1 MAKTR
6 VGFVGCGGIA
16 EAHLGPLSKRDDV
29 DLVGFT
35 DLSDERLTVVKE
47 KYGAQDAQ
55 TFSAAADMF
64 GSVEMDA
71 AYFCLPPF
79 AHGDELLAIERG
91 IPFLVEKPVNLYV
104 EQAQEIAAAA
114 REKGVMSAIGYMN
127 RYRAGVQRVRAML
140 QDDPGI
146 MAYGGWIG
154 GTPRGSGGSGIGAW
168 WPVKDRSGGQFHEQ
182 VTHTVDVVLW
192 LFGMPVEIHAYAATG
207 LNRDTA
213 PQYDIEDAMVVN
225 MRFANN
231 SVANLWSSCSSNGGG
246 GGVSL
251 NVYANDVTAQ
261 FTGWEHSVRILTDGG
276 KNVEEI
282 PGEDDIFAIEDDH
295 FIRAVSTGDASL
307 IQGNYDDGVN
317 AIRVTLAADESFKTG
332 RPVSLA

>member
-16 EAHLGPLSKRDDV
+16 EAHLGPLSQRDDV

-35 DLSDERLTVVKE
+35 DVNEERLSVVQD
-47 KYGAQDAQ
+47 KYGAEGSE
-55 TFSAAADMF
+55 TFTNASDMF
-64 GSVEMDA
+64 GALALDA

-91 IPFLVEKPVNLYV
+91 IPFFVEKPVNLYV
-104 EQAQEIAAAA
+104 EQAEEIAAAA
-114 REKGVMSAIGYMN
+114 RENDVMSAIGYMN
-127 RYRAGVQRVRAML
+127 RYRAGIQRVRGML
-140 QDDPGI
+140 RSDPGI

-168 WPVKDRSGGQFHEQ
+168 WPVKSRSGGQFHEQ

-192 LFGMPVEIHAYAATG
+192 LFGVPVEIHAYAAMG

-231 SVANLWSSCSSNGGG
+231 AVANLWSSCSSNGGG
-246 GGVSL
+246 GGVTL
-251 NVYANDVTAQ
+251 NVYANDVTAL

-276 KNVEEI
+276 EAVEEI
-282 PGEDDIFAIEDDH
+282 PGEGDIFAIEDDH
-295 FIRAVSTGDASL
+295 FIRAVSTGDRSL
-307 IQGNYDDGVN
+307 IQGTYDDGVT